1 MIKTRVISLKGPLDS
16 ESSLLFKCIYT
27 SPLTIQLSVMF
38 IINILDQFT
47 SVGMHTIKTKSSC
60 KVLESCLFK
69 KKKKKTHH
77 FISIVLLALK
87 ECRLKKV

>member
-69 KKKKKTHH
+69 KKKKPHH

>member
-69 KKKKKTHH
+69 KKKKNHT
-77 FISIVLLALK
+77 IL
-87 ECRLKKV
+87 